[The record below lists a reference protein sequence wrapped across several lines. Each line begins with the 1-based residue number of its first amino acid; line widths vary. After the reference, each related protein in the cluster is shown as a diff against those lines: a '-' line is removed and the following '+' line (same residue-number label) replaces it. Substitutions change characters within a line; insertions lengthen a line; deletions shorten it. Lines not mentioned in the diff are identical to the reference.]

1 MTSIDCNSDSGIL
14 VIVFFIFCLTFS
26 FTFTYFVCDLY
37 LSPFL
42 IKLCIIFKLPPSVA
56 GATLLS
62 IGSSTPELLTSLS
75 DVFFTQNNIGFGSIV
90 GSSMFNNLFVIGLS
104 LFFIDKHKCQINIK
118 TFTRDIVTFII
129 SVSLTTALIFLSDNI
144 KTWSGFLMI
153 LFYILYILIMTNLN
167 FEEKEEK
174 MTLHEHCENDFFKLI
189 IGAIM
194 CVIVL
199 SVISLSNVYM
209 FTQIGCTLGINPM
222 VMGIVF
228 LAIGSSIPDIFVS
241 IYQARQGNINTA
253 IANAIGAN
261 IFDFFI
267 GLGLPWFIS
276 NFFFQKPVIINEEQI
291 FNQVAWAISTAISML
306 VLLSFS
312 NNPIYYQSLG
322 LVFILVYFTYVT
334 YVINYS

>member
-1 MTSIDCNSDSGIL
+1 
-14 VIVFFIFCLTFS
+14 
-26 FTFTYFVCDLY
+26 
-37 LSPFL
+37 
-42 IKLCIIFKLPPSVA
+42 
-56 GATLLS
+56 
-62 IGSSTPELLTSLS
+62 
-75 DVFFTQNNIGFGSIV
+75 
-90 GSSMFNNLFVIGLS
+90 
-104 LFFIDKHKCQINIK
+104 
-118 TFTRDIVTFII
+118 
-129 SVSLTTALIFLSDNI
+129 
-144 KTWSGFLMI
+144 
-153 LFYILYILIMTNLN
+153 MTNLN